1 MHNNEVARLYRLTS
15 PYFPTLGEVFVAVSA
30 GEYRDGTFPKYFGE
44 FFIFSTN
51 GVSDSIGRRTYVQQ
65 QMSAGGPSV
74 VFQLAKTRAIAEL
87 AEKAVELV
95 KSSGSAALPSR
106 PSIDEVDWNELVT
119 LYRAGVLAGQTL
131 QEVADK
137 TRSSFVVTVLGDL
150 LGLSTVTF
158 ENAQIR

>member
-1 MHNNEVARLYRLTS
+1 MNNNEFAKLFRLTS

-30 GEYRDGTFPKYFGE
+30 GEYRDGTFPQYFGE

-51 GVSDSIGRRTYVQQ
+51 GVSDPIGRRVYVQQ
-65 QMSAGGPSV
+65 HMSVGGASV

-95 KSSGSAALPSR
+95 GPSAGAALPNR

-119 LYRAGVLAGQTL
+119 LYRAGVLAGKTL
-131 QEVADK
+131 QEIADK
-137 TRSSFVVTVLGDL
+137 TRSLFVVTVLGDL
-150 LGLSTVTF
+150 LRLSTVTF
-158 ENAQIR
+158 ENARIR